1 VITLPIAEIAALG
14 TQIATHGAIRAAEM
28 AGDDIFEMMIAIAI
42 LVYETYP
49 NPTSS

>member
-1 VITLPIAEIAALG
+1 MIALPLTEIATLG
-14 TQIATHGAIRAAEM
+14 TQIATHGAIRAIEI

-49 NPTSS
+49 NPAS